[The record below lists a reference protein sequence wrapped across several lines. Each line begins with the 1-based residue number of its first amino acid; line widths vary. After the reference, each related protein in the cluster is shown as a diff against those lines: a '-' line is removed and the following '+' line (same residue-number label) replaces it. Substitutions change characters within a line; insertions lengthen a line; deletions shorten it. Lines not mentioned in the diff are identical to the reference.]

1 MSSVNNNRP
10 SLNPNLNQTNLNKAN
25 TQANKVSNSAIPDL
39 PSLAKTI
46 NDEIQLK
53 DRFVPLIQAHLI
65 DDKIMQMIDN
75 LNELQENESSKVYWY
90 TWR

>member
-1 MSSVNNNRP
+1 MYDKRIYP
-10 SLNPNLNQTNLNKAN
+10 KF
-25 TQANKVSNSAIPDL
+25 
-39 PSLAKTI
+39 LAKITKDK
-46 NDEIQLK
+46 NAEIQLK

>member
-1 MSSVNNNRP
+1 MYNEKIYP
-10 SLNPNLNQTNLNKAN
+10 SARKTKAN
-25 TQANKVSNSAIPDL
+25 EV
-39 PSLAKTI
+39 
-46 NDEIQLK
+46 K

-75 LNELQENESSKVYWY
+75 LNVLQENESSKVYWY

>member
-1 MSSVNNNRP
+1 MYNEKIYP
-10 SLNPNLNQTNLNKAN
+10 K
-25 TQANKVSNSAIPDL
+25 
-39 PSLAKTI
+39 SLARKT
-46 NDEIQLK
+46 NIQLK

>member
-1 MSSVNNNRP
+1 MYDKRI
-10 SLNPNLNQTNLNKAN
+10 K
-25 TQANKVSNSAIPDL
+25 
-39 PSLAKTI
+39 
-46 NDEIQLK
+46 LK
-53 DRFVPLIQAHLI
+53 DRFVTLIQAHLI

>member
-1 MSSVNNNRP
+1 MYNERIYP
-10 SLNPNLNQTNLNKAN
+10 KF
-25 TQANKVSNSAIPDL
+25 
-39 PSLAKTI
+39 LAKITKA

-75 LNELQENESSKVYWY
+75 LNVLQENESSKVYWY